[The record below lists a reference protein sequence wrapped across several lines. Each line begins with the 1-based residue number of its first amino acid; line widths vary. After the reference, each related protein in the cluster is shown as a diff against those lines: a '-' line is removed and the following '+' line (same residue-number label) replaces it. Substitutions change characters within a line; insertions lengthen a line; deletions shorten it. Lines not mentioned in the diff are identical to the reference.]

1 MSNDNSSPQAG
12 GTGLVETARILD
24 GRALAKEKR
33 AQLKL
38 AVAGFVEKNGF
49 PPGLAVTLIGD
60 DPSSIAYTRTLIKT
74 ATDLGFKAIQHVLPG
89 GLSLDEFRD
98 EIRKLNADPTIH
110 GITVQWPTPPH
121 ITFEDVVA
129 VLDPRKDV
137 DGYNPM
143 LLGRLYEELDTFVPA
158 TPQGGMQL
166 VHHYG
171 YNVRGKACLLVGHGV
186 TVGRPLL
193 ALLLAEHASPM
204 IVDQSTP
211 RELFRQYA
219 AQADFIFC
227 AAGAPG
233 IVTGDMV
240 KPGVVVIDFGTS
252 EVGDRLVGDADFE
265 SLLRVAGAITP
276 TPGGTGP
283 MTNVTLLGNV
293 LKAARQ
299 QTGL

>member
-12 GTGLVETARILD
+12 GTGLAETARILE
-24 GRALAKEKR
+24 GRSLAKEKR
-33 AQLKL
+33 TRLKA
-38 AVAGFVEKNGF
+38 AVAEFVEKTGF
-49 PPGLAVTLIGD
+49 PPGLAITLIGD

-74 ATDLGFKAIQHVLPG
+74 ATDLGFKAIHHVLPG
-89 GLSLDEFRD
+89 SVSLAEFRD
-98 EIRKLNADPTIH
+98 EVARLNTDPTIH

-121 ITFEDVVA
+121 ITFEDVVG

-158 TPQGGMQL
+158 TPLGGMQL
-166 VHHYG
+166 VKHYG
-171 YNVRGKACLLVGHGV
+171 FNVRGKSCLLVGHGV

-193 ALLLAEHASPM
+193 ALLLAEHASVM

-233 IVTGDMV
+233 IVTGGMV
-240 KPGVVVIDFGTS
+240 KPGVVIIDFGTS
-252 EVGDRLVGDADFE
+252 EVGDKLVGDADFE
-265 SLLRVAGAITP
+265 SLLPVASAITP

-299 QTGL
+299 QAGV

>member
-1 MSNDNSSPQAG
+1 MSNDDSSRPAG
-12 GTGLVETARILD
+12 GTGLAETARILE
-24 GRALAKEKR
+24 GRSLAKEKR
-33 AQLKL
+33 TQIKSGATDFADQT
-38 AVAGFVEKNGF
+38 GF
-49 PPGLAVTLIGD
+49 PPGLAVTLVGD

-89 GLSLDEFRD
+89 SVTLAEFRE
-98 EIRKLNADPTIH
+98 EINKLNADPTIH

-121 ITFEDVVA
+121 ITFEDVVGI
-129 VLDPRKDV
+129 LDPRKDV
-137 DGYNPM
+137 DGYNPL
-143 LLGRLYEELDTFVPA
+143 LLGRLYEGLDTFVPA
-158 TPQGGMQL
+158 TPLGGMTL
-166 VHHYG
+166 VKHYG
-171 YNVRGKACLLVGHGV
+171 YSVRGKACLLIGHGV

-193 ALLLAEHASPM
+193 ALLLAEHASLM

-240 KPGVVVIDFGTS
+240 KPGVVVIDFGTT
-252 EVGDRLVGDADFE
+252 EVGDKLVGDADYE
-265 SLLRVAGAITP
+265 SLLPVAAAITP

-299 QTGL
+299 QNNL

>member
-1 MSNDNSSPQAG
+1 MSNNNSSLHAG
-12 GTGLVETARILD
+12 GTGLAETARILE
-24 GRALAKEKR
+24 GRSLAKEKR
-33 AQLKL
+33 IELKA
-38 AVAGFVEKNGF
+38 AVAEFAEKTGF
-49 PPGLAVTLIGD
+49 PPGLAITLIGD

-74 ATDLGFKAIQHVLPG
+74 ATDLGFKAIQHALPG
-89 GLSLDEFRD
+89 ALSLDEFRA
-98 EIRKLNADPTIH
+98 EITKLNNDPTIH

-121 ITFEDVVA
+121 ITFEEVVN

-143 LLGRLYEELDTFVPA
+143 LLGRLYEQLDTFVPA
-158 TPQGGMQL
+158 TPLGGMRL
-166 VHHYG
+166 VEHYG
-171 YNVRGKACLLVGHGV
+171 YNVRGKACLLIGHGV

-193 ALLLAEHASPM
+193 ALLLAEHASLM
-204 IVDQSTP
+204 VVDQSTP

-219 AQADFIFC
+219 SQADFIFC

-240 KPGVVVIDFGTS
+240 KPGVVIIDFGTS
-252 EVGDRLVGDADFE
+252 EIGEKLVGDADFE
-265 SLLRVAGAITP
+265 SLLPVAAAITP

>member
-1 MSNDNSSPQAG
+1 MSNNESTHQGAAG
-12 GTGLVETARILD
+12 LMETAKILD
-24 GRALAKEKR
+24 GRGLAKEKR
-33 AQLKL
+33 AALKE
-38 AVAGFVEKNGF
+38 AVAEFTTQTGLT
-49 PPGLAVTLIGD
+49 PGLAVILVGA
-60 DPSSIAYTRTLIKT
+60 DPSSIAYTHTLIKT
-74 ATDLGFKAIQHVLPG
+74 ATSLGFRAITREFPAEIT
-89 GLSLDEFRD
+89 LDEFRQALV
-98 EIRKLNADPTIH
+98 ELNADPTIH

-129 VLDPRKDV
+129 ILDPRKDV

-143 LLGRLYEELDTFVPA
+143 LLGRLYEQLDTFVPA
-158 TPQGGMQL
+158 TPLGGMQL

-171 YNVRGKACLLVGHGV
+171 YDVRGKSCLLIGHGV

-193 ALLLAEHASPM
+193 ALLLAEHASLM
-204 IVDQSTP
+204 VVDKSTP
-211 RELFRQYA
+211 LELFRQYSL
-219 AQADFIFC
+219 QADFIFC

-233 IVTGDMV
+233 ILKADMV

-252 EVGDRLVGDADFE
+252 EVDGHLVGDADFE
-265 SLLRVAGAITP
+265 SLLPVAAAITP

-299 QTGL
+299 QSGR